1 LQALRQFGCPV
12 GNCGGAAPPTAA
24 VVPAAHRANVVI
36 QRQNVGICVKLYP
49 PVASGTGI
57 A

>member
-12 GNCGGAAPPTAA
+12 GNCGGAALPTAA
-24 VVPAAHRANVVI
+24 AVTAARRANVVI
-36 QRQNVGICVKLYP
+36 QRQKAGICVKLYP